1 MSSSIK
7 LSSPATK
14 EFWEIPILFEDEH
27 ILALDK
33 PSHLLVSPDRYDPTR
48 PNLMGLL
55 HRDIKR
61 GAAWVRNLGSSYLA
75 NAHRLDFETSGVIM
89 LAKSKPV
96 LIKLADQFGIEKPSK
111 IHVALVHG
119 APPEDEFEAG
129 FKLAP
134 HPTKPGLMRIDQE
147 FGKKANSRFCVTER
161 FSRYSLLQCQLC
173 TDRTHQ
179 IRLHL
184 QRLKFPVVGDAHY
197 GGHPLLLSSLK
208 PNYRFKGDEPE
219 KPLIGRVA
227 LHAISLEI
235 SHPVTGASIRVE
247 SPWPKDLTVA
257 VKYLRR
263 YAMIGGGF
271 TPRETDA

>member
-7 LSSPATK
+7 LSSPATR
-14 EFWEIPILFEDEH
+14 EFWEIPVLFEDEH

-33 PSHLLVSPDRYDPTR
+33 PSHLLVSPDRYDPAR
-48 PNLMGLL
+48 ANLMGLL

-61 GAAWVRNLGSSYLA
+61 GASWVGNLGSSYLA
-75 NAHRLDFETSGVIM
+75 NAHRLDFETSGVIL

-111 IHVALVHG
+111 VYVALVHG
-119 APPEDEFEAG
+119 TPTEEEFEAA
-129 FKLAP
+129 FKLSP
-134 HPTKPGLMRIDQE
+134 HHAKPGLMRIDQDH
-147 FGKKANSRFCVTER
+147 GKKAKTRFRVTER
-161 FSRYSLLQCQLC
+161 FSRHSLLQCQLC

-179 IRLHL
+179 IRVHL
-184 QRLKFPVVGDAHY
+184 QRLKFPVVGNAQY

-219 KPLIGRVA
+219 KPLIGRAA
-227 LHAISLEI
+227 LHAVSLEI
-235 SHPVTGASIRVE
+235 THPVTGASIRVE

-263 YAMIGGGF
+263 YAMYDGAF
-271 TPRETDA
+271 TPPERGV